1 MRSRSS
7 IACSV
12 GTPTASL
19 RTFLRPRAGPNSI
32 GVRSGTHGVSAPRTS
47 TIVSLSTT
55 ATPRDIVGGSWPYA
69 TNCRISVTA
78 AIDSWEGSLGGGQTA
93 LLVEK
98 CLHFSKQLQ
107 PVPLEH
113 QMMRP
118 FAGDHQP
125 FSPGHGAGVRSR
137 LWPQLQRRFAAA

>member
-1 MRSRSS
+1 M
-7 IACSV
+7 
-12 GTPTASL
+12 
-19 RTFLRPRAGPNSI
+19 
-32 GVRSGTHGVSAPRTS
+32 
-47 TIVSLSTT
+47 
-55 ATPRDIVGGSWPYA
+55 
-69 TNCRISVTA
+69 TA

-125 FSPGHGAGVRSR
+125 FFTGARSRSQKSTLATTPTAFRRSIGVRLTRVPCS
-137 LWPQLQRRFAAA
+137 